1 MRRCASEDVDPGEEA
16 FFLGKGQAQA
26 RGRGLVR
33 LSDFQTRYFYTCP
46 AARAAPRLAFFFSL
60 IVIHRPHAHAQRATG
75 FIRGPAQSGVP
86 SLAAATPLARASAVP

>member
-33 LSDFQTRYFYTCP
+33 LSDFQTDIFIP
-46 AARAAPRLAFFFSL
+46 APRRAPRQGSRFFF
-60 IVIHRPHAHAQRATG
+60 
-75 FIRGPAQSGVP
+75 
-86 SLAAATPLARASAVP
+86 PLL